1 MIKMSINEIQE
12 ATMGIFQHGII
23 GFLITLVVIVLSLGI
38 TLKITK
44 KVIKNMTK
52 KNRIDETSARFSYR
66 IISAI
71 IYTLAIFGIIMQVNP
86 LRQISVTLLAS
97 SGVAVLVLGF
107 AAQEAFSNIIAG
119 FFISFFRPFS
129 VGELIILPGQNISG
143 RIEDINLRHTVVRT
157 FENNRIIIPNSTI
170 NKSIIEN
177 RDITEKKMCSF
188 LLMSIS
194 YDSNVDRAKEI
205 MMEEALKHPNLI
217 DIRTTEDIMNNVPQ
231 LSVTLVSLGN
241 FSVDLR
247 MGVWSADSASGWV
260 MLSDLRDSIK
270 KRFDQEG
277 IEIPYPYQNVIMKKE
292 A

>member
-1 MIKMSINEIQE
+1 MSIQEIQE
-12 ATMGIFQHGII
+12 ATMEIFQSGII
-23 GFLITLVVIVLSLGI
+23 GFLITVVVVVFALGI
-38 TLKITK
+38 MLKVTK
-44 KVIKNMTK
+44 KVISNMTK
-52 KNRIDETSARFSYR
+52 KNRIDETGARFSYR

-71 IYTLAIFGIIMQVNP
+71 AYTLAIFGIIMQVNP

-194 YDSNVDRAKEI
+194 YNSNVDRAREI

-217 DIRTTEDIMNNVPQ
+217 DVRTTEDIMNNVPQ
-231 LSVTLVSLGN
+231 LTVTLVNLGN

-247 MGVWSADSASGWV
+247 MGVWSADSANGWV

>member
-1 MIKMSINEIQE
+1 MSINEIQE

-38 TLKITK
+38 TLKVTK
-44 KVIKNMTK
+44 KAIKNMTK

-71 IYTLAIFGIIMQVNP
+71 VYTLAIFGIIIQVNP

>member
-1 MIKMSINEIQE
+1 MSINEIQE

-38 TLKITK
+38 TLKVTK
-44 KVIKNMTK
+44 KAIKNMTK

-71 IYTLAIFGIIMQVNP
+71 VYTLAIFGIIMQVNP

>member
-1 MIKMSINEIQE
+1 MSINEIQE

-38 TLKITK
+38 TLKVTK
-44 KVIKNMTK
+44 KAIKNMTK

-71 IYTLAIFGIIMQVNP
+71 VYTLAIFGIIMQVNP

-231 LSVTLVSLGN
+231 LSVTLVSIGN

>member
-1 MIKMSINEIQE
+1 MSINEIQE

-71 IYTLAIFGIIMQVNP
+71 VYTLAIFGIIMQVNP

-277 IEIPYPYQNVIMKKE
+277 IEIPYPYQNVIVKKE

>member
-1 MIKMSINEIQE
+1 MSINEIQE

-38 TLKITK
+38 TLKVTK

-247 MGVWSADSASGWV
+247 MGVWSSDSASGWV

>member
-1 MIKMSINEIQE
+1 MSINEIQE

-38 TLKITK
+38 TLKVTK
-44 KVIKNMTK
+44 KAIKNMTK

-71 IYTLAIFGIIMQVNP
+71 VYTLAIFGIIIQVNP

-231 LSVTLVSLGN
+231 LSVTLVSIGN

>member
-1 MIKMSINEIQE
+1 MSINEIQE

>member
-1 MIKMSINEIQE
+1 MSINEIQE

-38 TLKITK
+38 TLKVTK

>member
-1 MIKMSINEIQE
+1 MSINEIQE

-277 IEIPYPYQNVIMKKE
+277 IEIPYPYQNVIVKKE

>member
-1 MIKMSINEIQE
+1 MSINEIQE

-38 TLKITK
+38 TLKVTK

-71 IYTLAIFGIIMQVNP
+71 VYTLAIFGIIMQVNP